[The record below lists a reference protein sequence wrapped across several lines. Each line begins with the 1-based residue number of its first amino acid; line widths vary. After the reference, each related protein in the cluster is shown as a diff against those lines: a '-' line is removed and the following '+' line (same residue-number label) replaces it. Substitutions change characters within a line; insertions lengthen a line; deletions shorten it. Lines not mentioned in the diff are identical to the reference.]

1 MPGATDRSSSTS
13 RAFGQAVRKFRKT
26 QGLSQEELGFKSGLD
41 RTYISGI
48 ERGTR
53 NPTLESLCR
62 IARALGVPPSEI
74 VREAERNLEAC

>member
-1 MPGATDRSSSTS
+1 MAGETDGARSASC
-13 RAFGQAVRKFRKT
+13 AFGRAVRRVRSA

-53 NPTLESLCR
+53 NPTLESLWR
-62 IARALGVPPSEI
+62 IARALNVPASDLI
-74 VREAERNLEAC
+74 REAERNLGSD